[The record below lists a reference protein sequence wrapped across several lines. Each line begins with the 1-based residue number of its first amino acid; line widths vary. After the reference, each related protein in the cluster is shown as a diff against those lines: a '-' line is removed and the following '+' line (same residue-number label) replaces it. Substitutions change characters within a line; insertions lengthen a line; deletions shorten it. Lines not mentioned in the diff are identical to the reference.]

1 MSKGKIL
8 IVDDEKNITK
18 SISNILKREG
28 YETVLAYNYEEGKEA
43 VFNKPIDLALLD
55 ILLPDGDGLELLK
68 ELAEKKRNFTVV
80 MMSGH
85 GTIETAVEA
94 TKLGAYDFLEK
105 PISLD
110 KLLITVE
117 NGLRLKVLENEN
129 VKLREEVEKNRDDF
143 IGESPAMKDLMR
155 KIETVAPT
163 NGKVLITGENGTGKE
178 MVARAIHEK
187 SKRADAPFIK
197 VNCAAIPNELI
208 ESELFGH
215 EKGAFTGA
223 HQAKAGKFELANGG
237 TIFLDEIADMS
248 LDTQAKVLRV
258 LQEQEFE
265 RVGGT
270 YSIQVDV
277 RVITATNTDLP
288 SRVEDGKFREDLFY
302 RLNVIPFHI
311 PPLRERL
318 EDIPPLVK
326 YYFEKFANE
335 YDRAF
340 KELSE
345 SAMELFIAHPW
356 PGNIRELKNLFERI
370 IIMIP
375 EDQLNFDMLEEL
387 FVQSRMPSRRDDSGL
402 DKILLSGQYR
412 DSVSNFERLMIERR
426 LKGNSWNVTQ
436 TAKELG
442 LERSHL
448 YKKMKGL
455 GIQKP
460 DIG

>member
-8 IVDDEKNITK
+8 IIDDEKNITK

-28 YETVLAYNYEEGKEA
+28 YDTVLAYNFEDGRNSALHER
-43 VFNKPIDLALLD
+43 IDLILLD
-55 ILLPDGDGLELLK
+55 ILLPDGDGLDLLK
-68 ELAEKKRNFTVV
+68 ELAESHRDYTVV

-117 NGLRLKVLENEN
+117 NGLKLKSLESEN
-129 VKLREEVEKNRDDF
+129 IQLKEEVEKTRDDF
-143 IGESPAMKDLMR
+143 IGVSPQMKDLMR

-178 MVARAIHEK
+178 MVARAVHEK
-187 SKRADAPFIK
+187 SHRSQGPFIK
-197 VNCAAIPNELI
+197 VNCAAIPRELI
-208 ESELFGH
+208 ESEMFGH

-223 HQAKAGKFELANGG
+223 IQAKQGKFELANGG

-270 YSIQVDV
+270 RTISVDV
-277 RVITATNTDLP
+277 RVITATNADLL
-288 SRVEDGKFREDLFY
+288 SRVEDGDFREDLYY

-311 PPLRERL
+311 PPLRERR
-318 EDIPPLVK
+318 EDIPLLVH
-326 YYFEKFANE
+326 YYFEKFAKQYGKPSRE
-335 YDRAF
+335 ITPG
-340 KELSE
+340 
-345 SAMELFIAHPW
+345 AMELFSAHPW
-356 PGNIRELKNLFERI
+356 PGNVRELKNLIERI

-375 EDQLNFDMLEEL
+375 DQKLEYDTLEEL
-387 FVQSRMPSRRDDSGL
+387 IVQSRIPSRKDSDGL
-402 DKILLSGQYR
+402 DRIINAGGYR
-412 DSVSNFERLMIERR
+412 DSISQFEQLLIEKRLRS
-426 LKGNSWNVTQ
+426 NSWNVSK

-448 YKKMKGL
+448 YKKMKAL
-455 GIQKP
+455 GIEKP
-460 DIG
+460 EIS

>member
-335 YDRAF
+335 YDARSRSFPRAQWNC
-340 KELSE
+340 LSRT
-345 SAMELFIAHPW
+345 
-356 PGNIRELKNLFERI
+356 PGRAT
-370 IIMIP
+370 
-375 EDQLNFDMLEEL
+375 
-387 FVQSRMPSRRDDSGL
+387 
-402 DKILLSGQYR
+402 
-412 DSVSNFERLMIERR
+412 SVN
-426 LKGNSWNVTQ
+426 
-436 TAKELG
+436 
-442 LERSHL
+442 
-448 YKKMKGL
+448 
-455 GIQKP
+455 
-460 DIG
+460 

>member
-1 MSKGKIL
+1 MGNGKIL

-28 YETVLAYNYEEGKEA
+28 YETLLAYNFEEGREIA
-43 VFNKPIDLALLD
+43 LGEPIDMMLLD

-68 ELAEKKRNFTVV
+68 ELAEQKRNFTVV

-117 NGLRLKVLENEN
+117 NALKLKSLESEN
-129 VKLREEVEKNRDDF
+129 VKLKEEVKKNRDDF
-143 IGESPAMKDLMR
+143 IGVSPAMKDLMR
-155 KIETVAPT
+155 KVETVAPT
-163 NGKVLITGENGTGKE
+163 SGKVLITGENGTGKE
-178 MVARAIHEK
+178 MIARAIHEN
-187 SKRADAPFIK
+187 SKRSDKAFIK
-197 VNCAAIPNELI
+197 VNCAAIPRELI
-208 ESELFGH
+208 ESEMFGH

-223 HQAKAGKFELANGG
+223 HQAKAGRFELANGG

-270 YSIQVDV
+270 RTIKVDV
-277 RVITATNTDLP
+277 RVVTATNADLLT
-288 SRVEDGKFREDLFY
+288 RVEDGEFREDLYY

-311 PPLRERL
+311 PPLRERV
-318 EDIPPLVK
+318 EDIPPLVN
-326 YYFEKFANE
+326 YYFKKFALE
-335 YDRAF
+335 YDRSF
-340 KELSE
+340 SELSE
-345 SAMELFIAHPW
+345 ASMELFIAHPW
-356 PGNIRELKNLFERI
+356 PGNIRELKNLIERI
-370 IIMIP
+370 IIMVP
-375 EDQLNFDMLEEL
+375 DDQLNFEILEEL
-387 FVQSRMPSRRDDSGL
+387 FVQSRIPSRKDDGL
-402 DKILLSGQYR
+402 DRIISSGQYK
-412 DSVSNFERLMIERR
+412 DSVNVFEKLLIEKRLRNN
-426 LKGNSWNVTQ
+426 GWNVTK
-436 TAKELG
+436 TAKDLG

-448 YKKMKGL
+448 YKKMRGL

-460 DIG
+460 EIN